1 MILRLVELAL
11 RTGADA
17 DGGGATIGADG
28 PNAGAVVQ
36 MFRSLLLC
44 SIR

>member
-1 MILRLVELAL
+1 MILRLVELAV

-17 DGGGATIGADG
+17 DGGAGVFGAEGA
-28 PNAGAVVQ
+28 NAAAVVD